1 MPAALPGARQE
12 RTIGLGG
19 LTLVA
24 ITSMIGSGW
33 LFAPELAAQAAGPA
47 ALAAWLAG
55 GVAMLLVA
63 LTFAEVAAILPVSG
77 GIARI
82 PEAAHGPLNGM
93 LMGWTSWI
101 GCTAVAGLE
110 TLILLRYLV
119 PIAPWIYQPGDHD
132 GSAAFL
138 TLWGWLL
145 ALGLLA
151 LVGLTILFGARLF
164 ARVNNAITALKIAL
178 PVIVAVALLG
188 TQLDFG
194 NFTAHG
200 GFAPFG
206 LPGIFAALST
216 GGVIFSYLGWRNVVA
231 LAGDARNP
239 QVTLPAAL
247 ALGIVAALALYGL
260 LQFVMIANMPAD
272 ALSGGWGKLHFGAA
286 LGPFAAVAAA
296 AGLLWVGIVIH
307 AAAVVSPYG
316 TGLGMMGAATRL
328 LQGMAQGHMLP
339 AMFAVLTRHGI
350 PALSLAVNLAL
361 AVGLMFMPFDSLV
374 TLVTGTI
381 ALSLISGPVALLAFR
396 RELPGHPRRFRL
408 PFALPLSYLAVW
420 IITLLIYWGGWDT
433 VRVLAGLVALGVFLH
448 PVLRR
453 PGGPPSQ
460 WRRSLWLLAWL
471 AGLAALSW
479 TGSFGGGMGWLPFG
493 WDIAAAL
500 VVAATGTTLAVLSRR
515 PAAEVQ
521 ALLDTH
527 GS

>member
-151 LVGLTILFGARLF
+151 LVGLTILFGAR
-164 ARVNNAITALKIAL
+164 
-178 PVIVAVALLG
+178 
-188 TQLDFG
+188 G
-194 NFTAHG
+194 NRCRRGWTHYSHSN
-200 GFAPFG
+200 APF
-206 LPGIFAALST
+206 FHS
-216 GGVIFSYLGWRNVVA
+216 
-231 LAGDARNP
+231 
-239 QVTLPAAL
+239 
-247 ALGIVAALALYGL
+247 
-260 LQFVMIANMPAD
+260 
-272 ALSGGWGKLHFGAA
+272 
-286 LGPFAAVAAA
+286 
-296 AGLLWVGIVIH
+296 
-307 AAAVVSPYG
+307 
-316 TGLGMMGAATRL
+316 
-328 LQGMAQGHMLP
+328 
-339 AMFAVLTRHGI
+339 
-350 PALSLAVNLAL
+350 
-361 AVGLMFMPFDSLV
+361 
-374 TLVTGTI
+374 
-381 ALSLISGPVALLAFR
+381 
-396 RELPGHPRRFRL
+396 
-408 PFALPLSYLAVW
+408 
-420 IITLLIYWGGWDT
+420 
-433 VRVLAGLVALGVFLH
+433 
-448 PVLRR
+448 
-453 PGGPPSQ
+453 
-460 WRRSLWLLAWL
+460 
-471 AGLAALSW
+471 
-479 TGSFGGGMGWLPFG
+479 
-493 WDIAAAL
+493 
-500 VVAATGTTLAVLSRR
+500 
-515 PAAEVQ
+515 
-521 ALLDTH
+521 
-527 GS
+527 